1 LFLASEEEHEGIEKE
16 RLFVL
21 WYPLMNSFKSANSFW
36 QANRE
41 VSLTGIALELTYAGQ
56 SLVHHCREVKEVC
69 RAQRESLAVQRIG
82 LRLRAVWHD
91 LPKDMKRPIHA
102 QWAMDRAAKRLVDSI
117 DPD

>member
-1 LFLASEEEHEGIEKE
+1 MFLTSEEGREGIVKQ

-21 WYPLMNSFKSANSFW
+21 WYTPMSSFKSANSFW
-36 QANRE
+36 QVNPE
-41 VSLTGIALELTYAGQ
+41 VSLTSIALELTYAGQ
-56 SLVHHCREVKEVC
+56 SLLNHCREVNEVC

-102 QWAMDRAAKRLVDSI
+102 QWAVDRAAKRLVDSI

>member
-1 LFLASEEEHEGIEKE
+1 MGD
-16 RLFVL
+16 
-21 WYPLMNSFKSANSFW
+21 FKLANSFW
-36 QANRE
+36 RANRE
-41 VSLTGIALELTYAGQ
+41 VSLTGIDLVLTSAGQ
-56 SLVHHCREVKEVC
+56 SLLHQCREIKEVC

-82 LRLRAVWHD
+82 LRLRADWHD